1 MVEKYQGTQEMRSKE
16 QGGDGRQKSTKNQ
29 TTRTHTR
36 LLAHTAPTA
45 CDIVFITHRS
55 SKDHPEEMVEKYDG
69 TQEEGSKQP
78 ARGRR
83 TSKIDHIPD
92 TRNAYWTSRA
102 RCAVGL
108 RYCFH
113 HTDHQR
119 IALQKWSRYMK
130 GANSKKD

>member
-83 TSKIDHIPD
+83 TSKNVQYQTPETPTGLLVLAAPSAYDIVFITQTINGLPC
-92 TRNAYWTSRA
+92 RNGR
-102 RCAVGL
+102 
-108 RYCFH
+108 
-113 HTDHQR
+113 D
-119 IALQKWSRYMK
+119 I
-130 GANSKKD
+130 